1 MGLKMV
7 RILKWLRE
15 VLRFMCLN
23 YILPMV
29 VFLVVNLISGNSK
42 IAFIFFSVTLIA
54 GVVMNFKELDRSVY
68 DKNDKD
74 NF

>member
-7 RILKWLRE
+7 RILRWVKE
-15 VLRFMCLN
+15 VLRFMSLN
-23 YILPMV
+23 YILPMF

-42 IAFIFFSVTLIA
+42 IAFVFFSVSLIT

-74 NF
+74 DF

>member
-1 MGLKMV
+1 MGLKMA

-42 IAFIFFSVTLIA
+42 IGFVFFSITLIA
-54 GVVMNFKELDRSVY
+54 GVVMNFKELDRSLY
-68 DKNDKD
+68 DKYDKD
-74 NF
+74 DF